1 MVGDEQGHRSIRKG
15 ACLRMKDYLHPVAA
29 KLERQGWV
37 NHEFN
42 SGDVEATLHPPLHK
56 RRERMRHPGT
66 LVLIFCVM
74 KLLWT
79 LQHVFFALVLFV
91 FLIRVST
98 FGQNAADLKPSPQQ
112 VQWQDLEIGAIIHF
126 GPNTFLDREW
136 GDGTADPKVFNP
148 TQFDPEQWMQA
159 LQSVGIKYVIF
170 VAKHHDGFCL
180 WPTAQTD
187 NSVKSSPFENGR
199 GDVVRRVE
207 DAARKYGLKFGVYL
221 SPWDR
226 HEPRYN
232 NSAEYD
238 KYYAAQLDEL
248 TQHYGDLEEFW
259 LDGAGSGGHVY
270 NFPRIVEELRVSQ
283 PNALVFAD
291 MALFEYGDIRWVGNE
306 DGVIPYE
313 NWNVIDRHGYL
324 RWRPVEADTPLRKNH
339 WFWHPNDEASL
350 KSLSELLSTFE
361 QTVGRGGQLM
371 LGIAPDRRGLIPEVD
386 VQRLREFGEA
396 IRAEYGNNLARKHV
410 KAGAEE
416 ELALDGDPDTFWTAP
431 AGSHHSVLEVTFQQ
445 PITFDRALTMEW
457 LNSGQHVQLYA
468 IEVFKAGKWIVIAR
482 GQAIGHKRIDRFAP
496 VTAAR
501 VRLHI
506 LSSVMEAHIREFQ
519 LFNAPEQA
527 ASDPPR

>member
-1 MVGDEQGHRSIRKG
+1 
-15 ACLRMKDYLHPVAA
+15 MKDYLHPVAA

-410 KAGAEE
+410 KAGVEE

-527 ASDPPR
+527 ASDPPK